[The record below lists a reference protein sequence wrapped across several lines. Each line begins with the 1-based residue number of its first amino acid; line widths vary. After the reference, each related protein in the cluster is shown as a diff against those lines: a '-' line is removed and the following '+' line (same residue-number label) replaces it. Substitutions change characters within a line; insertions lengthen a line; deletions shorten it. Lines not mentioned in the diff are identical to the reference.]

1 MALKFADLSHCFKPF
16 HIHKHWAERITNEF
30 WALGDRER
38 QLGIAVSPL
47 CDRDKDSNVPESQ
60 VGFFKHICVP
70 FYSIVADLIDPTML
84 PWLRV
89 QENLHSWELENS
101 ALKDKLRATGQQ
113 QEASSARTV
122 LIDALRPLSTDD
134 AIGAPAPAPGAASSS
149 AGGASGASSAGGAS
163 GASSSRTGKQPMPR
177 SGYGHI

>member
-1 MALKFADLSHCFKPF
+1 VPLLLAVALKFADLGHSFKPF
-16 HIHKHWAERITNEF
+16 HLHKQWAERITDEF

-60 VGFFKHICVP
+60 IGFFRHICVP

-101 ALKDKLRATGQQ
+101 ALKDKLRATQQ
-113 QEASSARTV
+113 QQQQASSARTV
-122 LIDALRPLSTDD
+122 LIDALRARPPP
-134 AIGAPAPAPGAASSS
+134 AAPAAHDAGIDYGVLAADI
-149 AGGASGASSAGGAS
+149 AADNMAA
-163 GASSSRTGKQPMPR
+163 
-177 SGYGHI
+177 HIAAEADQEM

>member
-1 MALKFADLSHCFKPF
+1 MEARLTGRGK
-16 HIHKHWAERITNEF
+16 I
-30 WALGDRER
+30 
-38 QLGIAVSPL
+38 QLGIALSPL
-47 CDRDKDSNVPESQ
+47 CDRYTGSNVPESQ
-60 VGFFKHICVP
+60 IGFFIYICVP

-122 LIDALRPLSTDD
+122 LIDALRARPPP
-134 AIGAPAPAPGAASSS
+134 AAPAAHDADIDYGVLAADI
-149 AGGASGASSAGGAS
+149 AADNMAA
-163 GASSSRTGKQPMPR
+163 
-177 SGYGHI
+177 HIAAHSIN